1 MSHTQPTAD
10 VCMLLLMLVA
20 HAGVLFALFAR
31 PTPTVRVR
39 AVAVVAGRSLRRLS
53 HRPQEAMNFDLVTR
67 PLLLADAVDR
77 LGDVAVG
84 RTRKLQ
90 RQTGVSYTTAAA
102 CKRSVVRCSGFLT
115 NGRVEPIA
123 TNNGINARASATF
136 THFCDEFGG

>member
-31 PTPTVRVR
+31 PAPTIRVR

-77 LGDVAVG
+77 LADVAVR
-84 RTRKLQ
+84 RTREL
-90 RQTGVSYTTAAA
+90 
-102 CKRSVVRCSGFLT
+102 
-115 NGRVEPIA
+115 
-123 TNNGINARASATF
+123 
-136 THFCDEFGG
+136 